1 MNHDHQLSLEQQFD
15 LRVFTEQVQGMS
27 LEQMQESLVK
37 MHEVMMVR
45 ENLYREMLKDAWGI
59 GQGDR
64 FTGSDPFY
72 A

>member
-1 MNHDHQLSLEQQFD
+1 MNYDHELSLEQEFD
-15 LRVFTEQVQGMS
+15 LRVFTEQVKGMS

-37 MHEVMMVR
+37 LHEVMMVR

-59 GQGDR
+59 GKGDR